1 MDTAVENRDIVE
13 ICASLNGFLSD
24 LFSVVENWQYL
35 WPRQM
40 GTFKKETASEG
51 LPILLLLLVLY
62 LGKVHVGLFWEQD
75 Q

>member
-1 MDTAVENRDIVE
+1 MATAVENGE
-13 ICASLNGFLSD
+13 TCASLDGLLSD
-24 LFSVVENWQYL
+24 LFLVVENWQYL

-51 LPILLLLLVLY
+51 LPILLVC
-62 LGKVHVGLFWEQD
+62 LGEVHVSLFWEQD